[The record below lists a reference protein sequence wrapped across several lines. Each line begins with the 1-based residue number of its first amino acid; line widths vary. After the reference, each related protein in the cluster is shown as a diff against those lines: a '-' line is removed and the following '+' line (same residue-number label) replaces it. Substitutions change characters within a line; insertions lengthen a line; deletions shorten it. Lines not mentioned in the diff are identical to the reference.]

1 MADMPFNLLL
11 SVSFMNLT
19 NIFSY
24 DIPSKDIQHICAE
37 VTETEKDFSSGRTER
52 KNAPPARD
60 SSSIIALSY
69 HFPILYY

>member
-1 MADMPFNLLL
+1 MTFPQKLFKP
-11 SVSFMNLT
+11 SVQKLQ
-19 NIFSY
+19 
-24 DIPSKDIQHICAE
+24 KLRK
-37 VTETEKDFSSGRTER
+37 EKDFSSGRTER